1 MIDSN
6 IAKEGSVLAVLI
18 VLFAKVFY
26 GKDTQQNN
34 QNDLFVQHLIDSNKA
49 KDGDIR
55 TLIIELKEI
64 SGEFKECMKLM
75 TEELKATKQDLAE
88 IKEWIKERG

>member
-6 IAKEGSVLAVLI
+6 IAKEGSVLAVLV

-34 QNDLFVQHLIDSNKA
+34 QNDLFVQHLIDSNKS
-49 KDGDIR
+49 KDEDTK
-55 TLIIELKEI
+55 TLIKELKEI
-64 SGEFKECMKLM
+64 SGEFKECIKLM
-75 TEELKATKQDLAE
+75 TEELKAAKEDLKE
-88 IKEWIKERG
+88 IKELIKNVN